1 MIAVVVAATA
11 ASCKRHEDPYA
22 DWKAPQLLDEGDRL
36 VRLGDLAGADAV
48 YQRGK
53 EVAKKNSLKVN
64 DPRVFDQRRMF
75 IAAARED
82 VPVALDLYGVVGGG
96 NDYMTMD
103 VRMGVDLVVLL
114 ARAGRMDDA
123 RKLAERLA
131 QRLQSTA
138 PANHEEIPL
147 YIVGWMAIDYL
158 RTANV
163 ELERAREA
171 STAVVDALSSGVE
184 KAVVIHQPLNP
195 AVRQWTVRYVDH
207 LYDTER
213 TLVAQKVAD
222 LVERIDEVAPPDPEA
237 KPCLPLEPLF
247 PAFGC
252 IPEWPVVPA
261 KAGT

>member
-114 ARAGRMDDA
+114 ARA
-123 RKLAERLA
+123 
-131 QRLQSTA
+131 
-138 PANHEEIPL
+138 
-147 YIVGWMAIDYL
+147 V
-158 RTANV
+158 
-163 ELERAREA
+163 
-171 STAVVDALSSGVE
+171 
-184 KAVVIHQPLNP
+184 
-195 AVRQWTVRYVDH
+195 
-207 LYDTER
+207 
-213 TLVAQKVAD
+213 
-222 LVERIDEVAPPDPEA
+222 
-237 KPCLPLEPLF
+237 
-247 PAFGC
+247 
-252 IPEWPVVPA
+252 
-261 KAGT
+261 